1 MQGHARFAAILAER
15 LGSLVS
21 SLKNPAEREL
31 ALAELDALREALAVF
46 GGEVTVQ
53 ATQQSV
59 EDWTRALKPQLE
71 QRAGSGRTLRLELQQ
86 VAPLAFDGA
95 LLSAALL
102 ELVDNAVQAEAK
114 ELVLHVSTQHRPKEE
129 LPPELAPGPYLRLA
143 LQDDGR
149 GLRHGLRRRALW
161 PAVSPGGRAGLGLA
175 RVQGIVAAHGG
186 QVSLTEPDRG
196 PGCIVAIELPWRS
209 LQTGTRQAPGS
220 RRTVLVVD
228 DEPLAIRAISRVLKG
243 REFELLMATGATAAL
258 AQLDEATRLDVLVT
272 DVNMPGMGGFQ
283 LAHRVRETFPNVR
296 LLFISGF
303 PPESLEGVPQ
313 PSRILAKPFSHRELL
328 TSLELLLAQDGVAG

>member
-1 MQGHARFAAILAER
+1 MHGHARFAAILAER

-21 SLKNPAEREL
+21 SLKNPAEREP

-71 QRAGSGRTLRLELQQ
+71 QRAGDCTLRLELQD
-86 VAPLAFDGA
+86 VAPLAFDGT

-102 ELVDNAVQAEAK
+102 ELVDNAVQAEAQ

-209 LQTGTRQAPGS
+209 LQTETRQAPGP

-258 AQLDEATRLDVLVT
+258 ALLDEATRLDVLVT

-328 TSLELLLAQDGVAG
+328 TALETLLAQDGVAG